1 MTLYDFPYHM
11 LDDIQYMEQRMLE
24 EELEQSKIDV
34 RQLVARIRLESLFKQ
49 ATKQQDVEE

>member
-34 RQLVARIRLESLFKQ
+34 RQLAARIRLESLFKQ